1 MDARD
6 QLTVN
11 TLRMLSVDM
20 INKANSG
27 HPGLPLGAAPMA
39 HTLFSRVMV
48 QNPKNPS
55 WPNRDRFILSAGH
68 GSALLY
74 SLLHLSG
81 FALSLDD
88 LKAFR
93 QLGSKTPGHPE
104 YGHTPGVEA
113 TTGPLGQGL
122 AMAVGMAMAEVHL
135 AGLYNE
141 DQYPIMDHHTYFLCG
156 DGDLMEGVS
165 QEAAALAGHLKLGK
179 LIGLYD
185 SNHVSLDGPLSLS
198 TTEDTGKR
206 FEAYGWQVLHVQDGN
221 NLDAIEE
228 ALKEAKKETDRPSL
242 IEINTTIGYG
252 APDQG
257 SSKVHGSPIGEEGR
271 AVLAKNLSWERA
283 PFDLP
288 KEAYD
293 LYEEVAQK
301 GEEREKNWKRLFEA
315 YEKAFPEKAR
325 LFQDTFAGKL
335 PEGWDKNLP
344 VFHPE
349 DKAQASRA
357 SSYQMIQQIAK
368 ACPSFWGGSAD
379 LSGSNKTDIQDSFAF
394 RLEKDAGRNVNYGV
408 REFAMAAINNGI
420 ALHGGSKIF
429 SATFFVFSDYMR
441 AAVRLAALMKLPVIF
456 VCTHDSVAVGED
468 GPTHEPIEQLSSWR
482 AMPGLDV
489 LRPADANETVQAW
502 RLAMESKDHPT
513 MLVLTRQSLPNLKE
527 TPERAKEGVEKGAYV
542 LSPANGEAEGLILA
556 TGSEVSKALE
566 AQKIL
571 EEKGHAYGVI
581 SMPSFFRFDQQDS
594 AYQESVLPFALR
606 RRISFEAGSTLCWG
620 KYVGLDGLS
629 VGIDRFGLSA
639 PGDIALSQLG
649 MTAENLVEKI
659 LALSIIE

>member
-1 MDARD
+1 MDGRD

-11 TLRMLSVDM
+11 ALRMLSVDM
-20 INKANSG
+20 INRANSG

-39 HTLFSRVMV
+39 HALFSRVMV
-48 QNPKNPS
+48 QNPKDPS

-81 FALSLDD
+81 FGLSMEEI
-88 LKAFR
+88 KNFR

-122 AMAVGMAMAEVHL
+122 AMAVGMAMAEAHL

-141 DQYPIMDHHTYFLCG
+141 DKYPIMDHFTYFLCG

-206 FEAYGWQVLHVQDGN
+206 FEAYGWQVLHVKDGN
-221 NLDAIEE
+221 DLDAIEK
-228 ALKEAKKETDRPSL
+228 ALIKAKEEKDRPTL
-242 IEINTTIGYG
+242 IEVNTTIGYG
-252 APDQG
+252 SPDQG
-257 SSKVHGSPIGEEGR
+257 TSKVHGSPIGEEGR
-271 AVLAKNLSWERA
+271 KVLSKNLSWDRP

-288 KEAYD
+288 QEAYD
-293 LYEEVAQK
+293 LYEEVSRKGQK
-301 GEEREKNWKRLFEA
+301 AEEAWNCLFEA
-315 YEKAFPEKAR
+315 YEKAYPQKAK
-325 LFQDTFAGKL
+325 LFKEAFAGGL
-335 PEGWDKNLP
+335 PEGWDKDLP
-344 VFHPE
+344 LFQKE
-349 DKAQASRA
+349 DKAQATRV
-357 SSYQMIQQIAK
+357 SSYQMIQRIAQ

-379 LSGSNKTDIQDSFAF
+379 LSGSNKTDIQDSPAF
-394 RLEKDAGRNVNYGV
+394 RLEEDAGRNVNYGV

-502 RLAMESKDHPT
+502 RLAMESQDHPT

-527 TPERAKEGVEKGAYV
+527 TADLSKEGVEKGAYV
-542 LSPANGEAEGLILA
+542 LSPAKGKAEGLILSA
-556 TGSEVSKALE
+556 GSEVSKALE

-571 EEKGHAYGVI
+571 EEKGRPYSVI
-581 SMPSFFRFDQQDS
+581 SMPSFFLFDQQDPS
-594 AYQESVLPFALR
+594 YQEKVLPNSIR

-620 KYVGLDGLS
+620 KYVGLDGIS

-639 PGDIALSQLG
+639 PGDIALSEMG

-659 LALSIIE
+659 LELK